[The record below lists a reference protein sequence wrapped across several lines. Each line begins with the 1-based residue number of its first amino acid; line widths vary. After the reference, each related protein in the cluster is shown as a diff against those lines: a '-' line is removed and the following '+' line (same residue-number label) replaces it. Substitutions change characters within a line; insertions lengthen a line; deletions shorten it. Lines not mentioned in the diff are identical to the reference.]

1 MKLKRAGSSLIVTR
15 RLQDE
20 GLVTLQN
27 LKLYWKNE
35 GEEKIGTK
43 KIKERER
50 LTRRAVKH

>member
-27 LKLYWKNE
+27 LKLYWENE

-43 KIKERER
+43 
-50 LTRRAVKH
+50 